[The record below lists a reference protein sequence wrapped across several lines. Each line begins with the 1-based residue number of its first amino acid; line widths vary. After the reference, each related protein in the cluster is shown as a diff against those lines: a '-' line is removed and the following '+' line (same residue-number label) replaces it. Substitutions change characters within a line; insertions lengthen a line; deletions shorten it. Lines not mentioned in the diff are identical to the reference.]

1 VNITDPLDEPRRE
14 LVAADAEIDRV
25 FLQYSDPIT
34 ELLNRYGRASGEKK
48 DTFVLALIGKVM
60 VYRARMKRIP
70 CVSSS
75 PSPSP
80 AE

>member
-1 VNITDPLDEPRRE
+1 VNITDPLDKPRRA
-14 LVAADAEIDRV
+14 LVAADNEIDMV
-25 FLQYSDPIT
+25 LLQYKDPIS
-34 ELLNRYGRASGEKK
+34 ELLNRYDRASEEDK
-48 DTFVLALIGKVM
+48 TTLVLALIGKVM